1 MCQVNIGLNFQV
13 HDSNKEITGV
23 ANIEGQVTPL
33 HIAVMRSDRD
43 ATEALLR
50 CGADVNGLCQ
60 ATISTTGQFD
70 AKINVR
76 GEVKIQGDLSPLHL
90 ATLRGAE
97 PVIQQLLR
105 YKPDLGLMCHAQLD
119 LQCAVSTGMSIQA
132 DIKVQ
137 FKANALH
144 LAILLGREDMVRQ
157 YLAAGMKPSSDGE
170 GTLVYLAQVLRR
182 QSIAQLLAQNGG

>member
-1 MCQVNIGLNFQV
+1 
-13 HDSNKEITGV
+13 
-23 ANIEGQVTPL
+23 
-33 HIAVMRSDRD
+33 
-43 ATEALLR
+43 
-50 CGADVNGLCQ
+50 
-60 ATISTTGQFD
+60 
-70 AKINVR
+70 
-76 GEVKIQGDLSPLHL
+76 
-90 ATLRGAE
+90 
-97 PVIQQLLR
+97 
-105 YKPDLGLMCHAQLD
+105 MCHAQLD

-182 QSIAQLLAQNGG
+182 QSIAQLLAKNGG